1 MKKQKLL
8 YLAIGIML
16 VILIFTTD
24 LSIAQVNEQKS
35 DLTQL
40 CLLCRILLSPTL
52 PESKIYET
60 DHWMVVLHISDQR
73 YLGRCVVFLKRHCPD
88 LSNLTE
94 AEWID
99 FADLVKTL
107 EPALKHS
114 FGATMFNWSF
124 LMNNAYRETPAK
136 PHVHCH
142 FRPRYKESVAFQG
155 ISFQDTQFGEHYDL
169 TKKPVSP
176 EVQKAIVKAVRQSIE
191 ELKGSNTINK
201 SESEK
206 SN

>member
-40 CLLCRILLSPTL
+40 CLLCRILLSPQL
-52 PESKIYET
+52 ESKIYET
-60 DHWMVVLHISDQR
+60 DHWMVVLHINDQR
-73 YLGRCVVFLKRHCPD
+73 YLGRCVVILKRHCPD

-114 FGATMFNWSF
+114 FGATMFNWTF
-124 LMNNAYRETPAK
+124 HMNNAYQETPAK

-142 FRPRYKESVAFQG
+142 FYPRYKESVAFQG
-155 ISFQDTQFGEHYDL
+155 ISFQDNEFGEHYDR

-191 ELKGSNTINK
+191 EMKGPIIIKK
-201 SESEK
+201 SKSEK